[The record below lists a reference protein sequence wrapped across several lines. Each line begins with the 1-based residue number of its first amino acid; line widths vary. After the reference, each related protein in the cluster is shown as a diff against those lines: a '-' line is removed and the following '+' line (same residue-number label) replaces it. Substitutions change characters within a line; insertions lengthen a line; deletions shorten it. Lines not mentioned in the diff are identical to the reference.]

1 MQPMRLLFL
10 FLVASACLTRPAL
23 GDDPAFDAFPLRSHN
38 PFLQVYGL
46 PPFATHEL
54 VAPGGVEYSI
64 AFDIAN
70 DMDDADR
77 LGEVLVIDAELRTL
91 NLSMRRRVS
100 ERLEV
105 GLDVPYLS
113 YSGGFL
119 DRVIYDFHDLVGLS
133 NSTRDGPNDQFRL
146 LLEKNGATL
155 FDATEASAGIGDLQ
169 VSAALKLGKATLR
182 ASVKAPTGDPDKLTG
197 SGAVDVA
204 AGLYAGGT
212 TTLFDRRLSYSGF
225 AGVLALGDGDV
236 LPTLQKSTVPYAG
249 LAFRWQATGRLALA
263 TQVYAQGPYLDAALD
278 ELGGNTFQ
286 LAFGGDFLFPSQR
299 LLLRFAIAEDI
310 AAAAA
315 PDFAAHLSVRR
326 YIH

>member
-1 MQPMRLLFL
+1 MRLMRPLYVFL
-10 FLVASACLTRPAL
+10 LAIACLPRPAL
-23 GDDPAFDAFPLRSHN
+23 GDDLAFDAFPLRSHN

-54 VAPGGVEYSI
+54 VAPDGIDINV

-91 NLSMRRRVS
+91 NLSIRRRVS
-100 ERLEV
+100 ERFEI
-105 GLDVPYLS
+105 GLDVPYLDF
-113 YSGGFL
+113 SGGFL

-133 NSTRDGPNDQFRL
+133 NSTRDGPNDLFQL
-146 LLEKNGATL
+146 YMEKNGVTL
-155 FDATEASAGIGDLQ
+155 FDATKPSSGIGDLQ
-169 VSAALKLGKATLR
+169 VSAALKLGNATLR

-197 SGAVDVA
+197 SGAVDLAV
-204 AGLYAGGT
+204 GLYAGAAT
-212 TTLFDRRLSYSGF
+212 TVFDRRLSCSGF

-236 LPTLQKSTVPYAG
+236 LPTLQRSAVPYAG
-249 LAFRWQATGRLALA
+249 LALRWRATARLSLA

-286 LAFGGDFLFPSQR
+286 LAFGGDYRFPAQR

-315 PDFAAHLSVRR
+315 PDFAAHLSLRK
-326 YIH
+326 Y